1 MFGNYFGQEFG
12 GTLDVW
18 VFVPPQ
24 PLPPH
29 SGYNPKV
36 RVVLS
41 TIPGIKVML
50 SETPEVKNL
59 LQPIPQVKTIP
70 NDAPGIKTLLNLQ

>member
-12 GTLDVW
+12 GTLMQ
-18 VFVPPQ
+18 VFIPPQ
-24 PLPPH
+24 PLPPY

-36 RVVLS
+36 RAVLFA
-41 TIPGIKVML
+41 TPGIKVML

-59 LQPIPQVKTIP
+59 LSPTPKLKTILSE
-70 NDAPGIKTLLNLQ
+70 APDIKNLLDLQ